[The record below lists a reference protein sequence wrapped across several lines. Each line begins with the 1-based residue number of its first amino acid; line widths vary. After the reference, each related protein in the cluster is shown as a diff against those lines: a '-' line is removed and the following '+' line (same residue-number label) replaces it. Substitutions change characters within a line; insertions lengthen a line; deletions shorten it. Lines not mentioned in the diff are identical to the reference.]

1 LRRAAANS
9 KLLMNFILC
18 FDFVYSKRKE
28 EENEDNVLLIS
39 KVVRQNRFSVQSL
52 WARKGRRVVNTDD
65 LLGFVDKD

>member
-1 LRRAAANS
+1 
-9 KLLMNFILC
+9 MNFILC